1 MSVSGYYLFFSLL
14 VMMSC
19 CALYSINLLLKACA
33 VTNITAYQELGE
45 KAMGKIGAAWVC
57 VAIIV
62 QNMGSMTSYLIIVKT
77 SGFGDTGLVSRC
89 MKLDHLLDESGMLC
103 LFVLLVLFPVGC
115 FRKIEMIGYASTI
128 AIFFQFCFVI
138 YAIMEYTKFPCSHA
152 IAGSDP
158 DLLPGAKTSHSCK
171 LKPISLS
178 LDTFFVIPTLA
189 TSFVCHTGLL
199 PIYHELKDRS
209 LRRMQGVA
217 TTAIS
222 IAFVAYSLIT
232 VFGLLTFGSLIDANL
247 LDSYSYHDPASYSCF
262 IRIGLVTS
270 FSFAVPLL
278 LFPVRIMV
286 GKLAS
291 FYAPSV
297 LREDGQLVNVAH
309 FSITA
314 VVLGIC
320 LFFALKLPGILV
332 VFGVT
337 GSTSAV
343 CLVFVMP
350 GLFFLKIMQGQKD
363 PDVAEIARAR
373 IYFVVGVLIGVVSL
387 TGVVTK
393 LAT

>member
-1 MSVSGYYLFFSLL
+1 
-14 VMMSC
+14 
-19 CALYSINLLLKACA
+19 
-33 VTNITAYQELGE
+33 
-45 KAMGKIGAAWVC
+45 
-57 VAIIV
+57 
-62 QNMGSMTSYLIIVKT
+62 
-77 SGFGDTGLVSRC
+77 
-89 MKLDHLLDESGMLC
+89 
-103 LFVLLVLFPVGC
+103 
-115 FRKIEMIGYASTI
+115 
-128 AIFFQFCFVI
+128 
-138 YAIMEYTKFPCSHA
+138 
-152 IAGSDP
+152 
-158 DLLPGAKTSHSCK
+158 
-171 LKPISLS
+171 
-178 LDTFFVIPTLA
+178 
-189 TSFVCHTGLL
+189 
-199 PIYHELKDRS
+199 
-209 LRRMQGVA
+209 MQGVA

-232 VFGLLTFGSLIDANL
+232 VFGLLTFGSMIDANL
-247 LDSYSYHDPASYSCF
+247 LDSYMYHDPASYSCF

-278 LFPVRIMV
+278 LFPVRIMI

-297 LREDGQLVNVAH
+297 LREDGQLVNSAH

-350 GLFFLKIMQGQKD
+350 GLFFLKIMQAQKD

-373 IYFVVGVLIGVVSL
+373 IYFVVGVVIGVVSL
-387 TGVVTK
+387 TGVVVK